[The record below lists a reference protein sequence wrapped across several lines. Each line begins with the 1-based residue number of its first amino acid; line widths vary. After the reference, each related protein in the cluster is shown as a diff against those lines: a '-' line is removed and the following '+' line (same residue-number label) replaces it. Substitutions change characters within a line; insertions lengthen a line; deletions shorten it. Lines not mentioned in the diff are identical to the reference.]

1 MEGQRLLQVSE
12 VKLTYQ
18 PKVKAS
24 ERYYIAHSEDAYKLL
39 KEDCYDESTLLM
51 DEGMLNR

>member
-1 MEGQRLLQVSE
+1 MEGQRLLRVSE

-24 ERYYIAHSEDAYKLL
+24 ERYYIAHSEDTYKLL
-39 KEDCYDESTLLM
+39 KEHCYDESTLLT
-51 DEGMLNR
+51 DEGTLNR